1 MGLVQD
7 VHAAIKHYRA
17 AASET
22 ALAAG
27 ELARQLDAL
36 NERLSA
42 HGPLGGSDDPDLTH
56 ARTRLITARQR
67 LTAAAESAHASL
79 DRAQQY
85 ADRAFPL

>member
-1 MGLVQD
+1 MGLAQD
-7 VHAAIKHYRA
+7 VHAAITHYGDTTSA
-17 AASET
+17 T
-22 ALAAG
+22 ALTAG

-42 HGPLGGSDDPDLTH
+42 HGPLGACDDPDLTR

-67 LTAAAESAHASL
+67 LTAAAEAAQASL
-79 DRAQQY
+79 GRARQY